1 MSGTE
6 PYRSASLY
14 CQEPRRYPAGAQDM
28 ERGTMTR
35 NNPFSTRQVL
45 ALLLCLVPLFA
56 ASLAQGNMVPRP
68 PQVEATGYIL
78 MDAASGQIIVEHNA
92 DEQLPPASLTKIM
105 TDYIAAREIA
115 HGNLSM
121 DEEVTI
127 SVRAWR
133 MGGSRMFVREGTRV
147 TVEDLIKGIIIQSGN
162 DAAVAIAEHIA
173 GSESAFAD
181 LMNQHAQ
188 RLGMD
193 NSYFTNATGWP
204 DEAMHTSARDMA
216 LLARA
221 LIVDYPENYE
231 LYREKSFTY
240 NNITQQ
246 NRNLLLWRD
255 PSVDGIKTGHT
266 EAAGYCLV
274 SSAERDGMRLIAVV
288 MGTTS
293 EQARARETQKLLTY
307 GFRFF
312 ETYEAYEAGETLT
325 PARVWM
331 GKDSEVALGLAE
343 DMILT
348 VPRGSQDRLEASMT
362 VGNDLRAPVEAGQR
376 VGTVTISLDDQVLL
390 EQSLVA
396 LNDVERGGIFRR
408 MWHHLVL
415 FFKGLF

>member
-1 MSGTE
+1 
-6 PYRSASLY
+6 
-14 CQEPRRYPAGAQDM
+14 
-28 ERGTMTR
+28 MTR
-35 NNPFSTRQVL
+35 KHLLSARQL
-45 ALLLCLVPLFA
+45 LTLLCCLLPT
-56 ASLAQGNMVPRP
+56 LATVSAQATLVPRP
-68 PQVEATGYIL
+68 PQVEASGYIL
-78 MDAASGQIIVEHNA
+78 MDAASGQVIVEHNA
-92 DEQLPPASLTKIM
+92 DEALPPASLTKIM

-115 HGNLSM
+115 HGNLRM
-121 DEEVTI
+121 DDKVTI
-127 SVRAWR
+127 SVKAWR
-133 MGGSRMFVREGTRV
+133 MGGSRMFVREGTQV
-147 TVEDLIKGIIIQSGN
+147 SVEDLIKGIIIQSGN

-181 LMNQHAQ
+181 LMNQHAR
-188 RLGMD
+188 RLGMT

-204 DEAMHTSARDMA
+204 DEAMYTSARDMA
-216 LLARA
+216 ILARA
-221 LIVDYPENYE
+221 LINDYPENYE

-288 MGTTS
+288 MGTSS

-312 ETYEAYEAGETLT
+312 ETYEAYAAGEVLM

-331 GKDSEVALGLAE
+331 GKQSEVNLGLAD
-343 DMILT
+343 DMTLT
-348 VPRGSQDRLEASMT
+348 IPRGAHDRLDASMSLRS
-362 VGNDLRAPVEAGQR
+362 DLRAPVAAGQQ
-376 VGTVTISLDDQVLL
+376 VGTVTISLDDEVLL
-390 EQSLVA
+390 EQPLVA
-396 LNDVERGGIFRR
+396 LADVERAGIFRR
-408 MWHHLVL
+408 LWHHLVL